1 MKEGSEELYVEYV
14 MSGRE
19 NLYDF
24 DEYCAIIERV
34 GSIERFELG
43 YINKTSNERINGT
56 ELDLRL
62 FKRLLFQS

>member
-1 MKEGSEELYVEYV
+1 MKDGSEELYVEYV

-43 YINKTSNERINGT
+43 YIDKTSDERINDT
-56 ELDLRL
+56 ELELRL

>member
-1 MKEGSEELYVEYV
+1 MKDGSEELYGEYV

-24 DEYCAIIERV
+24 DEYCDIVERV

-43 YINKTSNERINGT
+43 YIDKISNERINDT
-56 ELDLRL
+56 ELELRL